1 MKLKLRCTLKLK
13 PEYAPVDIAE
23 DINLIDINESMSEA
37 QISVFFDSVRDGIKR
52 KYVEEILKL
61 FEVQLT
67 EIS

>member
-13 PEYAPVDIAE
+13 SEYGPVEIAE

-37 QISVFFDSVRDGIKR
+37 QISVFFDSVRDEIKR